1 MIVKTK
7 FFNHI
12 THTDCSDTFCAG
24 SFAVGTHV
32 LSYTDSEAST
42 TTQGQIY
49 LFFMYVSR
57 WICSWPGFIIMET
70 RKIGEF
76 VAVPSPYPSSS
87 LEKKETKQHF
97 DTLVY

>member
-1 MIVKTK
+1 MIVNTK

-42 TTQGQIY
+42 TSQGQIY
-49 LFFMYVSR
+49 LFIFHV
-57 WICSWPGFIIMET
+57 
-70 RKIGEF
+70 RKS
-76 VAVPSPYPSSS
+76 V
-87 LEKKETKQHF
+87 
-97 DTLVY
+97 DM